1 MDIFYRELD
10 TKFSSILSGFCL
22 TALREENSKIAKKY
36 DCFDPEKIVD
46 IKNDYFIYISNY
58 LRLKKYSSVKICDQY
73 ILVEENDLESKF
85 FIDFDY
91 GNSEEE
97 FKIKILDKGVKCG
110 ISTSEEKYVFIIS
123 INKKSICLLNLEKLK
138 NKFKEEQGSRKLI
151 TETDSLF
158 KSQYISFDISKI
170 GQKTKLFNIK

>member
-10 TKFSSILSGFCL
+10 AKFSSILSGFCL
-22 TALREENSKIAKKY
+22 TSLRDENNKIAKKY
-36 DCFDPEKIVD
+36 DCFDSEKIID

-58 LRLKKYSSVKICDQY
+58 LKLKKYSSVTIHDQY
-73 ILVEENDLESKF
+73 IMVDDNDLQSKF

-91 GNSEEE
+91 GDLQEY
-97 FKIKILDKGVKCG
+97 KIKILDKGVKCG
-110 ISTSEEKYVFIIS
+110 ISTSDEKYIFIVS

-138 NKFKEEQGSRKLI
+138 NKFREEQESRKLI

-170 GQKTKLFNIK
+170 GQKPKIFNIK